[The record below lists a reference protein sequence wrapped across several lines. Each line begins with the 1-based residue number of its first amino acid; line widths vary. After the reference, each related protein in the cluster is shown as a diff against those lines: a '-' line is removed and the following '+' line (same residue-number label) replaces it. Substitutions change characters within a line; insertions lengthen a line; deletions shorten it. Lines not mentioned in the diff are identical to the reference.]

1 MGPLPILAGTSG
13 RSIFPLVSKYP
24 AETEAGVRFQK
35 QVCVQGRG
43 GGSSAPG
50 ERTISLKLLRQHGV
64 FEVTG

>member
-1 MGPLPILAGTSG
+1 MGPLPLLAGTLG
-13 RSIFPLVSKYP
+13 RSIFLLVSKDP

-35 QVCVQGRG
+35 QVCVKGRG